1 MVEVFIKTSDIIK
14 IQGRNRISTENG
26 MNRKMSERT
35 KETIRLCKVK
45 LENLKNRLDSSKE
58 ANIVYNRLL
67 IEKSVLEDNIKKK
80 PNIFFQKLKEIFSKN
95 HEKRICDYFKNSK
108 I

>member
-1 MVEVFIKTSDIIK
+1 
-14 IQGRNRISTENG
+14 

-35 KETIRLCKVK
+35 KEAIKLCKVK
-45 LENLKNRLDSSKE
+45 LENLKNRLDLSNE

-80 PNIFFQKLKEIFSKN
+80 PNLLFQKLKA
-95 HEKRICDYFKNSK
+95 
-108 I
+108 

>member
-1 MVEVFIKTSDIIK
+1 
-14 IQGRNRISTENG
+14 

-35 KETIRLCKVK
+35 KEAIKLCKVK
-45 LENLKNRLDSSKE
+45 LENLKNRLDLSNE

-80 PNIFFQKLKEIFSKN
+80 PNLLFQKLKEIFIKN
-95 HEKRICDYFKNSK
+95 SEKRICDYFKNSK